1 VGNTGEKRATSVL
14 HVVVGHGLPTYFLN
28 TVRSVR
34 ATAPKDPVLVIDNAS
49 PQPELRSALRRM
61 AAQDPKIDLI
71 VRSSNELRRNRK
83 VGGLYE
89 AYEMAFEYAVE
100 RDFDLLHLMQG
111 DFQLMWW
118 DDDLVARSCQLY
130 AAHPHCVNIQMQ
142 FLSRDKKLADELA
155 PAGHGLTRL
164 KNYGLTDTGL
174 YHLGRWQARAMRF
187 AANEQAHARR
197 YLGEGL
203 EVLCHPWPTD
213 APIPWPA
220 VIRNGTQR
228 GREVVTG
235 KPFLLKPLRPPD
247 VARLKD
253 AASGVWL
260 EDVCIPWGWICVTPM
275 WVSGLDSIDYW
286 VMRYRDAKENGLRRI
301 LPGLELRG
309 VKGEGWR
316 ALMRAHQYRPPLFRL
331 FVGVP
336 VRGITR
342 EPRRAVCTPID
353 PTAGAGRWRDRCGR
367 D

>member
-260 EDVCIPWGWICVTPM
+260 EDVCIPWGWVCVTPM

-331 FVGVP
+331 FVEVP

-342 EPRRAVCTPID
+342 ELRRESR
-353 PTAGAGRWRDRCGR
+353 TADRVPGQR
-367 D
+367 R